1 MGIYEWVCFFFLID
15 TNYLH
20 TLTTKIP
27 SSEEKENRTYSW
39 KNSRSQEVL
48 KRDLIKQILE
58 RDPWGKEKDIFILT
72 ALIVSSREKIE
83 NLSSEIKI
91 IVWLTSIN
99 MVISSCIHVAING
112 IYSWVILIVYRYH
125 IFIHSSWFA
134 SVSWL
139 L

>member
-1 MGIYEWVCFFFLID
+1 MGIYEWVFFFLID

-20 TLTTKIP
+20 TLKTKLP
-27 SSEEKENRTYSW
+27 SSEEKQNRTYSW

-58 RDPWGKEKDIFILT
+58 RDPWGKEKDIFRLT
-72 ALIVSSREKIE
+72 ALIVSSREKTE

-125 IFIHSSWFA
+125 IFIHSS
-134 SVSWL
+134 
-139 L
+139 